1 MSQYNTGNSVP
12 SSDMRDAWDNNAT
25 LDNFLNNN
33 ELTVTTRTGIE
44 RDSLAGIQKKAE
56 DQREQ
61 IAVDGAAVVE
71 DTRQN
76 LIPLSRQYMTEAD
89 AQADIANIPNGSA
102 TYIRSPNDD
111 SLAYEVINVNGTLR
125 PTGRKQAS
133 QKFVEGAHSVAL
145 STDMRTHGINTVSRK
160 KRPLDILSRKGRRLF
175 SINENGEKELPG
187 KSFADYLSI
196 MRSLFVGSSS
206 LRRARAGFLF
216 NLVIG
221 GYRVL
226 AVRDDGNAT
235 LEYRG
240 IPLETHIGLLQNTF
254 GGFGDSLTAN
264 GRDGNVYNARSW
276 QLWAS
281 LFSDGRLQYVGQWA
295 TGGYTTADM
304 IRVHLQPAIAA
315 KPRFITFLGGRN
327 DVIQKDGAGNFKF
340 TVETIKNNIRYI
352 LTQFR
357 KNGIIPVVC
366 SMAAQ
371 NNSDAALKER
381 ENAINTF
388 IRSFAVSQGFPFV
401 DMRAATVDP
410 KTDGWKDG
418 YNGKLADGSPDP
430 SHPTALGAFHM
441 GKALAAALAP
451 YMATIYPQLAISN
464 PVTSGGPNAVVN
476 PLFLDIAD
484 GKPSGWTI
492 EGGTVEIVTDP
503 AVVGNVLVI
512 TGTADVSGRV
522 SQKIQVKPGEKR
534 KFSCRLKFDV
544 TQDAATACF
553 LEVNGANLAGIRP
566 WNQSTDGFRTFSY
579 DVVIPEGVTEVK
591 LTIVANNAKTSIGQV
606 GLLKLE
612 DI

>member
-1 MSQYNTGNSVP
+1 MTDINEQAKWEESIYQVKRGDPITGGRDGVANIQARQLANRTRALKNDVDKLNTSV
-12 SSDMRDAWDNNAT
+12 MTDAK
-25 LDNFLNNN
+25 
-33 ELTVTTRTGIE
+33 IY
-44 RDSLAGIQKKAE
+44 DSPE
-56 DQREQ
+56 E
-61 IAVDGAAVVE
+61 
-71 DTRQN
+71 
-76 LIPLSRQYMTEAD
+76 
-89 AQADIANIPNGSA
+89 AQAAINAGTETRRLFSVNSSVTD
-102 TYIRSPNDD
+102 YWVEQ
-111 SLAYEVINVNGTLR
+111 YENVSGVAM
-125 PTGRKQAS
+125 PTGKKIVTAA
-133 QKFVEGAHSVAL
+133 FVEAVELMA
-145 STDMRTHGINTVSRK
+145 STTDRRTRGLLTIQRN
-160 KRPLDILSRKGRRLF
+160 KRPVDFVTRKGERLF
-175 SINENGEKELPG
+175 SINERGEKELPG
-187 KSFADYLSI
+187 KSFSDFLNVMKELIIGPSTI
-196 MRSLFVGSSS
+196 
-206 LRRARAGFLF
+206 RRPRPGYLF
-216 NLVIG
+216 NLVTG
-221 GYRVL
+221 GKRLL
-226 AVRDDGNAT
+226 AVRDDGVAT

-327 DVIQKDGAGNFKF
+327 DVIQKEGAGNFKF
-340 TVETIKNNIRYI
+340 TVENIKNNIRYI

-451 YMATIYPQLAISN
+451 YMTTIYPQLAISN